1 MNLMP
6 VAQPSGQPELTL
18 RSTANVW
25 GKKSTPAAAAPT
37 PMAPSTNSFANTT
50 NKASPIRIQSI
61 LLLPAVTVG
70 VGVHQLMVAPVV
82 MVGTGLVSQRCS
94 TSRASETA
102 ERIQKEKMA
111 AALFGGISA
120 TQPPAPPPPSAAA
133 TSPAINT
140 TPGGQ
145 WGAKPIAVAA
155 PTPTAPAPAPAPVP
169 VVAAPAPEVDLLGF
183 DAPATTHQHL
193 LLSTCWL
200 LGPAAFMDKPVTPTP
215 VAAPLHPNRSSSP
228 SSSCRSCRSI
238 CRCRPL
244 RWHRRHSHHS
254 LQPMVLILRS
264 MNLKAAQSL
273 L

>member
-1 MNLMP
+1 MNPMP

-82 MVGTGLVSQRCS
+82 MVGTGLVSQLQR

-102 ERIQKEKMA
+102 ERIQKEKMG

-120 TQPPAPPPPSAAA
+120 TQPPAPPPPSAA

-145 WGAKPIAVAA
+145 WGWSKACRCRCSHTNRTGSRTSSRARGSRRLIYLVLMHHLNTSASSTVDMLA
-155 PTPTAPAPAPAPVP
+155 PRSCGIYGQARHSNSCGGTS
-169 VVAAPAPEVDLLGF
+169 APEPQFLPF
-183 DAPATTHQHL
+183 
-193 LLSTCWL
+193 
-200 LGPAAFMDKPVTPTP
+200 
-215 VAAPLHPNRSSSP
+215 
-228 SSSCRSCRSI
+228 SSCRSCRSI

-244 RWHRRHSHHS
+244 RWHKRHSHHS
-254 LQPMVLILRS
+254 FQPMVLILRS
-264 MNLKAAQSL
+264 MNLKAVQSL